1 MKTLILR
8 NRNHFGG
15 GGGNVLSVFL
25 TSCLQKETPLV
36 RKDVR
41 LYQPYKGTALETCS
55 HLIVGILIVD
65 LFYLFRP
72 YHTLLFLVDEVYL
85 VRSLPGDCSP
95 AVTRLVRMASPLKR
109 YKLSSVVRGKEL
121 TPSFL
126 PCLLMMFVTI
136 ILMEIQLID

>member
-1 MKTLILR
+1 M
-8 NRNHFGG
+8 FPSYY
-15 GGGNVLSVFL
+15 GNFDCGFVL
-25 TSCLQKETPLV
+25 
-36 RKDVR
+36 
-41 LYQPYKGTALETCS
+41 
-55 HLIVGILIVD
+55 
-65 LFYLFRP
+65 LFRP

-126 PCLLMMFVTI
+126 PGLLMMFVTI
-136 ILMEIQLID
+136 ILMENPTHRLRLKNSAKCTRNYCCVILLPVYAIC